1 MCGWLQIGFGGS
13 MCEIPDPRSACASQ
27 PCLSGGTCSLGDSL
41 DNFTCKCLLGYR
53 GKIHLWFNSY
63 YFIRPSS
70 HPSINMSTYLFMQTS
85 IHPTIYPSKHS
96 SIHKANHSSIHKT
109 NHSSIQTF
117 IHS

>member
-41 DNFTCKCLLGYR
+41 ENFTCKCLLGYR
-53 GKIHLWFNSY
+53 GKIHLCFNSY

-70 HPSINMSTYLFMQTS
+70 HSSIHPNIHPS
-85 IHPTIYPSKHS
+85 IHPTIHPSKHS
-96 SIHKANHSSIHKT
+96 SIHKT
-109 NHSSIQTF
+109 NHTSISPK
-117 IHS
+117 ILSKLLSK